1 MSNDSYA
8 TAARPDQKPFIWKDR
23 IYRLLSHYGRCQ
35 NNWFIR
41 IINSCTHFAIFYH
54 LIPLDS
60 LKMHCAGNINMKRF
74 YMIWHICTVYV
85 YCTPSRLKYTW
96 CISDI
101 ISCQYIIIT
110 YITIIMVSYFTQ
122 LRFILR
128 GLQTISWPSCHISYV
143 LASLKTQIA
152 STYATKTS
160 TK

>member
-1 MSNDSYA
+1 MLNDSYA

-35 NNWFIR
+35 NNWVIR

-110 YITIIMVSYFTQ
+110 LHYHNYGVLFHTTEVYITRITNDIV
-122 LRFILR
+122 
-128 GLQTISWPSCHISYV
+128 
-143 LASLKTQIA
+143 
-152 STYATKTS
+152 TKLPH
-160 TK
+160 